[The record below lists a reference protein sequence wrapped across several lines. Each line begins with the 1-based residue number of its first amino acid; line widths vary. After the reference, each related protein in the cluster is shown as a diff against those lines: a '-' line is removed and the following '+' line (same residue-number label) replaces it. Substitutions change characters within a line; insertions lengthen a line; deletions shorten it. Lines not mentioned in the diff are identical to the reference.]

1 MRQGDIWL
9 ADLDPT
15 KGSEQKGRRPVVVIS
30 GNTLNN
36 ALPIAIVVPLSSKLK
51 GYPTSVRLRP
61 TRMNGLKTEAD
72 VLPFQVRT
80 LATTRFK
87 KLIGNVTANELR
99 DIIRGLFVVMTH

>member
-15 KGSEQKGRRPVVVIS
+15 EGSEQKGRRPVVVIS

-99 DIIRGLFVVMTH
+99 EIIKGLFVVMTH

>member
-1 MRQGDIWL
+1 MRHGDIWL

>member
-30 GNTLNN
+30 GNTLNS